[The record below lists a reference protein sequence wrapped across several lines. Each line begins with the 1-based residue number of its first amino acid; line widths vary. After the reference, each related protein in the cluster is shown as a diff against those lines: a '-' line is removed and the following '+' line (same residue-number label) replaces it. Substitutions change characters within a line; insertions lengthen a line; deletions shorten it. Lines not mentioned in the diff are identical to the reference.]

1 MSMKRIMIALALGLP
16 GIAQAQ
22 MAVIDS
28 AGLAKALQTARNT
41 LQQVQ
46 TATKQLGEAQRL
58 YSSLNHITDLSSATA
73 ILNNGLVQRGL
84 PAGVG
89 SSARL
94 ISNDLSQLGD
104 LGRRAQS
111 IVSQRDFSTGT
122 IGNAADQGISIL
134 DKAQGAARD
143 QAMAETTLDVAG
155 QRSTG
160 LSNLSSRLTTAAD
173 AKEVQDIAAR
183 ATIEAAQATNQTNQ
197 LMAMQMQKD
206 ADGRSLELARQAKSE
221 RDYQSFAADQHRAAL
236 AAGGN

>member
-1 MSMKRIMIALALGLP
+1 MKKVMIALALGFP
-16 GIAQAQ
+16 GIADAQ

-46 TATKQLGEAQRL
+46 TATQQLGEAQKL
-58 YSSLNHITDLSSATA
+58 YSSLNHITDLSSATG
-73 ILNNGLVQRGL
+73 ILNNALVQRGL
-84 PAGVG
+84 PAGLG
-89 SSARL
+89 SSASL

-111 IVSQRDFSTGT
+111 IVSQRDFSTGA
-122 IGNAADQGISIL
+122 IGNAAGQGISIL
-134 DKAQGAARD
+134 NQAQGAARD
-143 QAMAETTLDVAG
+143 QALAETTLDVAG

-173 AKEVQDIAAR
+173 AKEVQDIGAR

-197 LMAMQMQKD
+197 LMAMRMQHEAD
-206 ADGRSLELARQAKSE
+206 ARSRELARHAKQDREGEAHFSLILA
-221 RDYQSFAADQHRAAL
+221 SGS
-236 AAGGN
+236 AAGRP